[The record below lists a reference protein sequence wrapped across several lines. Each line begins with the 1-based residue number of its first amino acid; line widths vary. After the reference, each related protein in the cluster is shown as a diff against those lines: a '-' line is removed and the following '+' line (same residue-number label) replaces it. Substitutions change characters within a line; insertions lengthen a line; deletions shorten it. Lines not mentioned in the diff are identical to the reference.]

1 MPRTNLVLKPLLFC
15 MAFFALAGCT
25 ATPLYQPTQ
34 GSTASNAVYA
44 KSIRFAAPKNR
55 VGQIVRDTAIFRLY
69 GGSGEPADASLEGS
83 FIVKASSS
91 NAFRTSTT
99 SVGQTSAAVITVSG
113 TLTITD
119 TATGET
125 VQEFKRSTIAA
136 IDKNSQQ
143 FANER
148 ALLDA
153 ENRAGEQLG
162 EQFATL
168 LASRVLR

>member
-44 KSIRFAAPKNR
+44 KSIAFAAPKDR
-55 VGQIVRDTAIFRLY
+55 LSQVVRDTAIFQLY
-69 GGSGEPADASLEGS
+69 GGAGEPANATLKGS
-83 FIVKASSS
+83 FSVSSKS
-91 NAFRTSTT
+91 ANAFRNSDT
-99 SVGQTSAAVITVSG
+99 SVDQTSAAVVTVSG

-119 TATGET
+119 TSTGE
-125 VQEFKRSTIAA
+125 VVEEFERSTIAA
-136 IDKNSQQ
+136 IDKNNQQ
-143 FANER
+143 FTNER